1 MRSKVLKSK
10 GFTLV
15 ELAIVLVIIGII
27 LGAILKGQELIKNAK
42 MKRLYNQYRELAA
55 AIYTYYDKYGKF
67 PGDDNL
73 ASTRWD
79 GASNGNGNGWID
91 GTRFCNA
98 DGDTE
103 SCWAWD
109 HLRRAG
115 IISGSGVASPNHVFG
130 GRIAIGRTDAVIEG
144 WAKPV
149 AICFEWLP
157 NEVAR
162 WLDQNYDDGQ
172 WNTGSIRGNADY
184 NSGSP
189 DATGASIVCIEV

>member
-27 LGAILKGQELIKNAK
+27 LGGILKGQELIKNAK

-55 AIYTYYDKYGKF
+55 AIYTYYDKYGKL
-67 PGDDNL
+67 PGDDNV
-73 ASTRWD
+73 ASTRWE
-79 GASNGNGNGWID
+79 GARNGNGNGWID
-91 GTRFCNA
+91 DTRFCIA
-98 DGDTE
+98 GEGTE

-130 GRIAIGRTDAVIEG
+130 GRIAIGRTDRMING

-149 AICFEWLP
+149 GICFEMLP

-184 NSGSP
+184 NNG
-189 DATGASIVCIEV
+189 TQGEVVASIVCIEV